1 MAALTKLNIIERD
14 KDNVLS
20 INCSINVTKDG
31 VFTTTLSKEDVN
43 KIHEYGIKLPKNRVG
58 NEGYF
63 SDNTLSGLE
72 DQLRKILKECLSFN
86 IIEEKPVIRYQI
98 EISCLYSL
106 DKNFKIVPN
115 PTKEWTGLDY
125 NKGECGWI
133 IGTKQIDANNKS
145 CFGIQVYAKPFLKQV
160 GRYASGKERIEYK
173 SLEVEKGSNVDW
185 LNSLSCMSTVDSFIN
200 IKEVECTEKTARVF
214 VEMIKSIC
222 KINEQIK
229 DLINPDGIR
238 RIGENIKL
246 MLNN

>member
-1 MAALTKLNIIERD
+1 MAVLTKLNIVERD

-20 INCSINVTKDG
+20 INCSVNVARDG
-31 VFTTTLSKEDVN
+31 LFTTTLSKEDVN

-72 DQLRKILKECLSFN
+72 DQLHKILKECFSFN

-115 PTKEWTGLDY
+115 PTLDWTGLDHE
-125 NKGECGWI
+125 KGECEWI
-133 IGTKQIDANNKS
+133 SGTKRIDAVQKS
-145 CFGIQVYAKPFLKQV
+145 CFGIQVYAKPFLKQT
-160 GRYASGKERIEYK
+160 GRYASGKDRIEYK
-173 SLEVEKGSNVDW
+173 PMEAEKGSNVDW
-185 LNSLSCMSTVDSFIN
+185 LNCLTCIAPVDNRSRM
-200 IKEVECTEKTARVF
+200 KEVECTEKTAMVF

-238 RIGENIKL
+238 RIGENIWL
-246 MLNN
+246 MLND

>member
-1 MAALTKLNIIERD
+1 MAALTKLNIVERD
-14 KDNVLS
+14 KNNILS

-31 VFTTTLSKEDVN
+31 LFTTTLSKEDVN
-43 KIHEYGIKLPKNRVG
+43 KIHEYGINLPRNRVG

-63 SDNTLSGLE
+63 SDNTLSGIE
-72 DQLRKILKECLSFN
+72 NQLHKILKECLSFN

-115 PTKEWTGLDY
+115 PTTGWTGLNYD
-125 NKGECGWI
+125 KGECEWI
-133 IGTKQIDANNKS
+133 SGNKQIDANHKS

-160 GRYASGKERIEYK
+160 GKYASGKERIEYK
-173 SLEVEKGSNVDW
+173 PLEAEKGSNIDW
-185 LNSLSCMSTVDSFIN
+185 LNGLTCIAPISDYCSM
-200 IKEVECTEKTARVF
+200 KEVECTEKTARVF
-214 VEMIKSIC
+214 AEMIKSIC

-238 RIGENIKL
+238 RIGENIRL